1 MTKRQIL
8 ALWMKR
14 YGDLSAASRDRFL
27 KRTEVGRLA
36 RYPDDVVRQAIAFS
50 NMLGDALAFAHSAY
64 EGEPRELPPEPGRSD
79 ASTPPAPPPRPLRS
93 DVNAALRRQL
103 GPTQHYDDGF

>member
-1 MTKRQIL
+1 MTKRKVL

-36 RYPDDVVRQAIAFS
+36 RYPDEVVRRAIGFS
-50 NMLGDALAFAHSAY
+50 NLLGDALAFASSAY
-64 EGEPRELPPEPGRSD
+64 EGEARELPPPEPHLSD
-79 ASTPPAPPPRPLRS
+79 ASPPQAPRPLRS
-93 DVNAALRRQL
+93 DVNATLRRRL
-103 GPTQHYDDGF
+103 GPTQRYDVDF